1 MVKVAF
7 LGAGSTVFAKNVLG
21 DCILTP
27 ELGEFEIALHDIDLV
42 RMEDSRLM
50 LENINKKY
58 GGKARV
64 KAYADRIE
72 ALRGANF
79 VVNAIQVGGYEP
91 CTVTDFEVPKKYGLR
106 QTIADTL
113 GIGGIFRTLRTIPVL
128 EDFAADMRKVC
139 PDALFINYTNPM
151 AMLSGYIQR
160 YLGIQSVGL
169 CHSVQVCVP
178 ELLKTLEMNEY
189 KDNCVWK
196 IAGINHQAWLLEIR
210 DKDGKDLYPEIKKR
224 SLSGKYAQKMEW
236 DLVRHEMMHRFGY
249 YITESSEHT
258 SEYTPYFIKSKYPEL
273 IERFRIPLDEYPRR
287 CVSQINGWKEMRAK
301 VTTNDIEHVKS
312 HEFAAPIIN
321 AVTNGVPY
329 EVHGNVLNTGLITNL
344 PQNACVEV
352 KCLVDKNGINPCFV
366 GDLPEQCAALNRT
379 NINVQNMTIEAAR
392 QKKKEL
398 VYMAAYLDPHTAAE
412 LSMDDI
418 KSMCDDLF
426 AAHKDWLP
434 KYN

>member
-160 YLGIQSVGL
+160 YSGIQSVGL

-418 KSMCDDLF
+418 KNMCDDLF

>member
-160 YLGIQSVGL
+160 YSGIQSVGL

-189 KDNCVWK
+189 RDNCVWK

-224 SLSGKYAQKMEW
+224 SLSGKYAQ
-236 DLVRHEMMHRFGY
+236 DR
-249 YITESSEHT
+249 
-258 SEYTPYFIKSKYPEL
+258 KS
-273 IERFRIPLDEYPRR
+273 
-287 CVSQINGWKEMRAK
+287 V
-301 VTTNDIEHVKS
+301 V
-312 HEFAAPIIN
+312 
-321 AVTNGVPY
+321 
-329 EVHGNVLNTGLITNL
+329 
-344 PQNACVEV
+344 
-352 KCLVDKNGINPCFV
+352 
-366 GDLPEQCAALNRT
+366 
-379 NINVQNMTIEAAR
+379 
-392 QKKKEL
+392 
-398 VYMAAYLDPHTAAE
+398 
-412 LSMDDI
+412 
-418 KSMCDDLF
+418 
-426 AAHKDWLP
+426 
-434 KYN
+434 